1 MFDDADW
8 SRPEDVERVR
18 RSVAMLSP
26 GVNALRKEAALAVLT
41 ALVASLRNRPIG

>member
-26 GVNALRKEAALAVLT
+26 GVNALRREPALAVLT
-41 ALVASLRNRPIG
+41 ALVDSLRGQPIN